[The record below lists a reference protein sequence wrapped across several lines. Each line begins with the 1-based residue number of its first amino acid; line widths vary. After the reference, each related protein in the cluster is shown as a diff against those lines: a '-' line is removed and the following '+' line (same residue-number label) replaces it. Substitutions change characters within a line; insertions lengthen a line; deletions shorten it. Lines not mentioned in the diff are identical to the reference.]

1 MRFDSGYWSTDT
13 IKILEKNGVSYT
25 MAVRTRNK
33 GVAKVVEAIPEEDW
47 VPIDYSQDG
56 EAQVAE
62 TTYKGRRLIIRRTC
76 LTGDQATLWPDWRHF
91 GFLTDLSGPATD
103 VDAFHRERA
112 LCELDIRDLKEGG
125 GHGALP
131 LGELL
136 GECRLDV
143 LRGHSPQ
150 SHPLDSPLGWVDPR
164 GGVPCRCTNSS
175 DPLLRRAGATRESLG
190 TPDTARTAWVAVAFQ
205 VPRCAHQLTLH
216 RLRANLTISLAVG
229 RGRRRLPTR

>member
-1 MRFDSGYWSTDT
+1 MALSSLKSFCTLFRTQPSSRRDDLQRSASHHPAYLPHRRPGDAMARLAPLRIPDRF
-13 IKILEKNGVSYT
+13 
-25 MAVRTRNK
+25 VRPRHRH
-33 GVAKVVEAIPEEDW
+33 
-47 VPIDYSQDG
+47 
-56 EAQVAE
+56 
-62 TTYKGRRLIIRRTC
+62 RRLPPRESALRARHSRPERR
-76 LTGDQATLWPDWRHF
+76 
-91 GFLTDLSGPATD
+91 
-103 VDAFHRERA
+103 
-112 LCELDIRDLKEGG
+112 G

-164 GGVPCRCTNSS
+164 GRVPCRCTNSS

-205 VPRCAHQLTLH
+205 VPRCAYQLTLH
-216 RLRANLTISLAVG
+216 RLRAHLTVSLAVG